1 MSAGAVVGAIAAHT
15 VITSTI
21 RNQEREEP
29 LENPLTD
36 EERAQASSDFMAGFI
51 KQAAWAFG
59 SILALMAIIVGL
71 VLIFG

>member
-21 RNQEREEP
+21 RNQEPEVP
-29 LENPLTD
+29 LENPMTEEELT
-36 EERAQASSDFMAGFI
+36 RASSDFMAGFV
-51 KQAAWAFG
+51 KQMTWVFG
-59 SILALMAIIVGL
+59 GIGVLLAIIVGL

>member
-21 RNQEREEP
+21 RNQEPEEP
-29 LENPLTD
+29 LDNPLNE
-36 EERAQASSDFMAGFI
+36 EERAQATSEFMASFI
-51 KQAAWAFG
+51 RQATWAFG

-71 VLIFG
+71 VWIFA